1 MIYLFLHVKVRE
13 LLANTMR
20 EIVEH
25 VVQEKE
31 EVQNY
36 LDGREDLTQYE
47 CYKTTV
53 NHYKQHCFNWHQQEV
68 QKVIWGFCVMCEI
81 LRFKLLNPSAPFA
94 DYLYKIN

>member
-1 MIYLFLHVKVRE
+1 MRE

-20 EIVEH
+20 KIVEH

-68 QKVIWGFCVMCEI
+68 QKI
-81 LRFKLLNPSAPFA
+81 KLLNLSASFA
-94 DYLYKIN
+94 DYLYKINGPSPI